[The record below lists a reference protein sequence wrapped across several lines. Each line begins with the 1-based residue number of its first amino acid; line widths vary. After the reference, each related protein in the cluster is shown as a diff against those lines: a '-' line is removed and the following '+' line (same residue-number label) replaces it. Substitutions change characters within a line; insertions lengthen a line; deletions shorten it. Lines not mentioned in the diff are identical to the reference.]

1 MFQIKEWISCISSN
15 VSFVVPTLASLRL
28 EGAGLS
34 LEDKARVIWDI
45 RRKNLGSGP
54 SAVVPGCHCVFHI
67 GYSGEM
73 LSHDVNWDLSCHH

>member
-45 RRKNLGSGP
+45 RSKSLGSGP
-54 SAVVPGCHCVFHI
+54 STVVPGATVCSTWGTLGKC
-67 GYSGEM
+67 
-73 LSHDVNWDLSCHH
+73 